1 MIVCRQY
8 KGSIVRK
15 SDSPTTNPTLTVT
28 LTLFLTL
35 TLLLAA
41 WQAKWLTFTLSNLQT
56 IEQTLYNSLTWTQKL
71 TVHVAR
77 KKNIKKQKL
86 KQTND
91 SAHLSQYRF
100 TIREG
105 SEPVR
110 WMCLVLCFVSDTIAP
125 MNETPSH
132 LNMFCTDCHITPLFV
147 EDATPRTVSCQLR
160 LLVHLFVNFTSN
172 YSFR

>member
-1 MIVCRQY
+1 MA
-8 KGSIVRK
+8 
-15 SDSPTTNPTLTVT
+15 D
-28 LTLFLTL
+28 F
-35 TLLLAA
+35 
-41 WQAKWLTFTLSNLQT
+41 QT
-56 IEQTLYNSLTWTQKL
+56 IEPSDYREDTLQQFNMDSKAECTRSQKEKY
-71 TVHVAR
+71 
-77 KKNIKKQKL
+77 KKEETE
-86 KQTND
+86 TND
-91 SAHLSQYRF
+91 SAHLTQYRF

-110 WMCLVLCFVSDTIAP
+110 WMSLVLCFVSDTIAP

-147 EDATPRTVSCQLR
+147 EVAAPRTVSCQLR